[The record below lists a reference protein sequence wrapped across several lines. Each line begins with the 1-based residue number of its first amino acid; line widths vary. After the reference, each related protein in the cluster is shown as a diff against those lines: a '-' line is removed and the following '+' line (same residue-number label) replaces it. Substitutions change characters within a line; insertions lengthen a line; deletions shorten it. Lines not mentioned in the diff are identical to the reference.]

1 MFGPEHR
8 RRLRRRPPVARA
20 GAARRPDDWFVR
32 LVEEAMDE
40 LPGPFAAKVENVAVV
55 VERAPDGRTRAEMG
69 LGPGDLLMGLYQGVP
84 LPERSVEAPPI
95 MPDRIVIY
103 EDPIV
108 AVSRDPAAIKRQ
120 VIQTVIHEV
129 GHYFGLSD
137 REMAEFEESGP

>member
-1 MFGPEHR
+1 
-8 RRLRRRPPVARA
+8 
-20 GAARRPDDWFVR
+20 
-32 LVEEAMDE
+32 MDE

>member
-1 MFGPEHR
+1 MFDPEHR

-20 GAARRPDDWFVR
+20 RAASRPDDWFVR

-40 LPGPFAAKVENVAVV
+40 LPGPFAARVENVVVV
-55 VERAPDGRTRAEMG
+55 VERTPDGRTRADLG

-84 LPERSVEAPPI
+84 LPERSVEVPPL

-103 EDPIV
+103 QDPIV
-108 AVSRDPAAIKRQ
+108 AVSRDPETIKRQ
-120 VIQTVIHEV
+120 VRQTVIHEV

-137 REMAEFEESGP
+137 SEMAEYEEPGP